1 MDSKSIFQSALGLSP
16 AERLLLIEA
25 LSKSLSEPDKN
36 IDELWKQ
43 EIEQCHKDYLD
54 GKIKTISY
62 DDIRKNES

>member
-36 IDELWKQ
+36 IDDLWKQ
-43 EIEQCHKDYLD
+43 EIEQRHKDYLD